1 MEGGGWRFEK
11 EGGGWRVE
19 GGGWRVEMR
28 DERREMRDERREGVL
43 LGLGGM
49 REGPVVDMGDLISRD

>member
-1 MEGGGWRFEK
+1 M

-19 GGGWRVEMR
+19 GGGWRV
-28 DERREMRDERREGVL
+28 EMRDERREGVL